1 VRTAAQTVLQVEY
14 RLGIFRPMESRSST
28 PYVTSKEAALLLRI
42 SEHAFLHQI
51 NSRRIVFS
59 VATSPETGEQLFL
72 LSDVIYLLQKF
83 TEAPPEVLPS
93 PSDWPD
99 TFSAK

>member
-28 PYVTSKEAALLLRI
+28 PYIPSKEAARLLGI
-42 SEHAFLHQI
+42 SEQAFLQQI
-51 NSRRIVFS
+51 NSRRILFS
-59 VATSPETGEQLFL
+59 IITRPDTGEPLFL

-83 TEAPPEVLPS
+83 TEAPELS
-93 PSDWPD
+93 PSLSDLPD
-99 TFSAK
+99 TLSAR